1 MNSTTETLA
10 KAAMVLADQ
19 CNDIA
24 EDGVVGAALHEIAE
38 RLLAQHRL
46 LERVANTPAHLT
58 HDGHYCMRID
68 AEVIEDMRR
77 RVNE

>member
-1 MNSTTETLA
+1 MNSTTEILA
-10 KAAMVLADQ
+10 NAARQLAEQ

-46 LERVANTPAHLT
+46 LERVATSPVDLVN
-58 HDGHYCMRID
+58 DGQYCMRID
-68 AEVIEDMRR
+68 SEVIEEMRR